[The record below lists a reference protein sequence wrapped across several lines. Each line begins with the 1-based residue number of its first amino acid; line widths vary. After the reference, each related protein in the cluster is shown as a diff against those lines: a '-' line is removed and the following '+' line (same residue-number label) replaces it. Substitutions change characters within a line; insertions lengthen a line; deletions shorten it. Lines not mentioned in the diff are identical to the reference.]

1 MQKTLQKCILISV
14 CGLLVIAFAGYF
26 SLNAGENTVQ
36 TTTAA
41 QEVQP
46 QYTFSQY
53 QGKLALYQR
62 GYAMPVEI
70 FDVYLDTLPEEE
82 RLLVTAG
89 ICAETDA
96 EIQKIIEDYTS

>member
-1 MQKTLQKCILISV
+1 MQKTLQKCIAISV
-14 CGLLVIAFAGYF
+14 CGLLVIALSGYL
-26 SLNAGENTVQ
+26 SLNAGENAAP

-41 QEVQP
+41 QEFQP

-62 GYAMPVEI
+62 GFAMPVEI
-70 FDVYLDTLPEEE
+70 FDVYLDSFPEAE
-82 RLLVTAG
+82 RKLITAG
-89 ICAETDA
+89 ISAETDA

>member
-1 MQKTLQKCILISV
+1 MQKTLQKCIMISIF
-14 CGLLVIAFAGYF
+14 GLLMIALTGYL

-36 TTTAA
+36 TTTAV

-70 FDVYLDTLPEEE
+70 FDVYLDSLPAEE
-82 RLLVTAG
+82 RTLIAAG

>member
-14 CGLLVIAFAGYF
+14 CGLLMIALTGYF
-26 SLNAGENTVQ
+26 SLNAREDAAQ
-36 TTTAA
+36 TTTTA
-41 QEVQP
+41 QTPQP

-62 GYAMPVEI
+62 GYAMPIEI
-70 FDVYLDTLPEEE
+70 FDVYLDSLPDDE
-82 RLLVTAG
+82 RSLIAAG